1 MFEKIRKKKPKGR
14 LFRRF
19 SAVGA
24 ALSLILSFDVFSAT
38 VEPGE
43 EGPSRFKAMG
53 VVIPSPAPDRMD
65 TEGDGPFDRLVVEN
79 VMLVNGL
86 GAPPRGPVS
95 IVISGDTI
103 AQFTSL

>member
-24 ALSLILSFDVFSAT
+24 ALSLILSFDAFSAT

-43 EGPSRFKAMG
+43 EGPEMTRR
-53 VVIPSPAPDRMD
+53 D
-65 TEGDGPFDRLVVEN
+65 
-79 VMLVNGL
+79 
-86 GAPPRGPVS
+86 
-95 IVISGDTI
+95 I
-103 AQFTSL
+103 AFQLKH